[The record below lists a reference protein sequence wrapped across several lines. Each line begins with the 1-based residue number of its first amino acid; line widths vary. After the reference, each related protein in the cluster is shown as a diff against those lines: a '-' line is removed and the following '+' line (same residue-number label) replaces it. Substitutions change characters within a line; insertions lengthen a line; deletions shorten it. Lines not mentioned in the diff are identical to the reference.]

1 MNYSEDVIWYWFTNI
16 PGVGRITR
24 NRLLERFGSP
34 VQLYHASEE
43 TINNIEFL
51 HEKEKKNI
59 LSGRWDYV
67 KQSYNRLTEKSII
80 FTHMNSISYPEKL
93 RDIPDYP
100 HSLYMR
106 GKHAE
111 LAETIF
117 SRPSVAVIGSRN
129 CSKYGYETA
138 YKLGYQLAANNIV
151 VVSGMARGVDSAAQK
166 GCVDAGGVSVAV
178 LGCGVDICYPKENIN
193 LFTNIQNKGIIIS
206 EYPIGT
212 PPRSGLFPER
222 NRIISG
228 LSDVIIVIEAGEKS
242 GTFITVDMALE
253 QGKEVYAVPGRIT
266 DERSR
271 GCNNLIK
278 QGAMMF
284 SDIDEVIEF
293 LTGMYGVKFLKANNT
308 ESDDNDSLEEDEKR
322 IYSVIDMLP
331 KHIEDIAKESQT
343 DIKTA
348 MRIIGNLE
356 YHNLIIHTD
365 NNHYVRSN
373 VSL

>member
-1 MNYSEDVIWYWFTNI
+1 
-16 PGVGRITR
+16 
-24 NRLLERFGSP
+24 
-34 VQLYHASEE
+34 
-43 TINNIEFL
+43 
-51 HEKEKKNI
+51 
-59 LSGRWDYV
+59 
-67 KQSYNRLTEKSII
+67 
-80 FTHMNSISYPEKL
+80 
-93 RDIPDYP
+93 
-100 HSLYMR
+100 
-106 GKHAE
+106 
-111 LAETIF
+111 
-117 SRPSVAVIGSRN
+117 
-129 CSKYGYETA
+129 
-138 YKLGYQLAANNIV
+138 
-151 VVSGMARGVDSAAQK
+151 
-166 GCVDAGGVSVAV
+166 
-178 LGCGVDICYPKENIN
+178 
-193 LFTNIQNKGIIIS
+193 
-206 EYPIGT
+206 
-212 PPRSGLFPER
+212 
-222 NRIISG
+222 
-228 LSDVIIVIEAGEKS
+228 
-242 GTFITVDMALE
+242 MALE